1 MSAGEIGATMIQE
14 IERIDLSRRR
24 AIAAA
29 GAATLSGA
37 LPWVARAAHGAE
49 GPLMTRPIPSSGER
63 LPIVGIGTA
72 VIFDYQNDPAKQAA
86 RRDVIRTLVANG
98 GRLIDTAPGYG
109 AAEDRLGEIVSELG
123 VRDKLFLATKFSF
136 DVSRAEAESSLR
148 ASLRR
153 LRTDR
158 VDLMQAW
165 NVTDGGYKLD
175 QLREWKKAGL
185 CRYIGM
191 TTSQVRSYDA
201 IAKVL
206 TREKPDFFQVNYSL
220 GALESEKTL
229 LPAARD
235 AGAAVLVNLP
245 FGRNSLFRKAGNRP
259 LPEFAAEFGARTWAQ
274 FFLKFILGHP
284 AVTAV
289 IPGTDKPEYM
299 LDNLDAARG
308 TLPDAAMRKK
318 IVQYWNSL
326 G

>member
-1 MSAGEIGATMIQE
+1 MIRDIKRVE
-14 IERIDLSRRR
+14 LARRR

-29 GAATLSGA
+29 GGAVLSSA
-37 LPWVARAAHGAE
+37 LPWLAPAAHGAE
-49 GPLMTRPIPSSGER
+49 GPVMTRPIPSSGER

-86 RRDVIRTLVANG
+86 RREVIRTLIAGG
-98 GRLIDTAPGYG
+98 GRLIDTAAGYG
-109 AAEDRLGEIVSELG
+109 SAEERLGEIVAELG
-123 VRDKLFLATKFSF
+123 VRDRLFLATKFSF
-136 DVSRAEAESSLR
+136 NLPRAEAEASLR

-158 VDLMQAW
+158 VELMQAW
-165 NVTDGGYKLD
+165 NVTDGGYTLD
-175 QLREWKKAGL
+175 LLREWKRAGL
-185 CRYIGM
+185 CRYVGI

-201 IAKVL
+201 MAKVL
-206 TREKPDFFQVNYSL
+206 TREKPDFLQVNYSL

-259 LPEFAAEFGARTWAQ
+259 LPDFAAEFGARTWAQ

-308 TLPDAAMRKK
+308 ALPDMAMRRRM
-318 IVQYWNSL
+318 VQYWDSL
-326 G
+326 A

>member
-1 MSAGEIGATMIQE
+1 V
-14 IERIDLSRRR
+14 LS
-24 AIAAA
+24 
-29 GAATLSGA
+29 SA
-37 LPWVARAAHGAE
+37 LPWLAPATHGAE
-49 GPLMTRPIPSSGER
+49 GPVATRPIPSSGER

-72 VIFDYQNDPAKQAA
+72 VIFDYQNDPAKQAE
-86 RRDVIRTLVANG
+86 RREVIRTLIAGG

-109 AAEDRLGEIVSELG
+109 SAEERLGEIVAELG
-123 VRDKLFLATKFSF
+123 MRDKLFLATKFSF
-136 DVSRAEAESSLR
+136 DLPRAEAEASLR
-148 ASLRR
+148 GSLRR

-165 NVTDGGYKLD
+165 NVTEGGYTLD
-175 QLREWKKAGL
+175 LLREWKKAGH
-185 CRYIGM
+185 CRYFGI

-201 IAKVL
+201 IGKVL
-206 TREKPDFFQVNYSL
+206 AREKPDFLQVNYSL

-259 LPEFAAEFGARTWAQ
+259 LPDFAAEFGARTWAQ

-289 IPGTDKPEYM
+289 IPGTDKPAYM

-308 TLPDAAMRKK
+308 PLPDAAMRKR
-318 IVQYWNSL
+318 IVQYWESL
-326 G
+326 A

>member
-1 MSAGEIGATMIQE
+1 M
-14 IERIDLSRRR
+14 
-24 AIAAA
+24 AAA
-29 GAATLSGA
+29 GGALVAGA
-37 LPWVARAAHGAE
+37 LPWLAPAAHGAE
-49 GPLMTRPIPSSGER
+49 GPLATRPIPSSGER

-72 VIFDYQNDPAKQAA
+72 VIFDYQDDPAKQVA
-86 RRDVIRTLVANG
+86 RRDVIRTLIAGG
-98 GRLIDTAPGYG
+98 GRLIDTAAGYG
-109 AAEDRLGEIVSELG
+109 SAEERLGEIVADLG

-136 DVSRAEAESSLR
+136 DLPRAEAEASLR

-165 NVTDGGYKLD
+165 NVTDGGYTLD
-175 QLREWKKAGL
+175 LPREWKKAGL
-185 CRYIGM
+185 CRYVGI
-191 TTSQVRSYDA
+191 TTSQVRSYGA
-201 IAKVL
+201 MAKVL
-206 TREKPDFFQVNYSL
+206 AREKPDFLQVNYSL
-220 GALESEKTL
+220 GALESEKAL

-259 LPEFAAEFGARTWAQ
+259 LPDFAAEFGARTWAQ

-299 LDNLDAARG
+299 LDNLDAGRG
-308 TLPDAAMRKK
+308 RLPDATMRRRM
-318 IVQYWNSL
+318 VQYWESL
-326 G
+326 A